1 MRRLI
6 SLRFAL
12 VITLVVA
19 VLAFLAGSY
28 TTPAPATAQTPIRW
42 KVQTAWPLGVFPD
55 DAAKLLVSTIDKTSG
70 GRLKIELSP
79 AGAVVPPFEIQDA
92 VSRGVLDGGHTTP
105 GYIVGKLKAFGP
117 LTHGPL
123 FGMDFID
130 YYGWYWEG
138 GGHEL
143 LQEAY
148 QQKLKM
154 NVVSFQVHPEG
165 PQAMGWF
172 KKEIRSFNDIKGQ
185 RYRIYAAG
193 AEVYNKLGI
202 ASVVIAGGEIVPAL
216 ERGAIDGAEWI
227 NCSDDRILGIDKI
240 AKFHYAPGMHE
251 PTTVGEFIINKGKWD
266 ALPADLKEI
275 VKTSVQASYWNHFV
289 RFQEKTAKA
298 CGELLAA
305 GVKIIKTTD
314 ELNRA
319 FLKAYD
325 EIWQADAAK
334 DEFYKKVIDSQK
346 KYSSLVVP
354 YRLSYWP
361 NYSFIGE
368 HYYKEKIWL
377 K

>member
-1 MRRLI
+1 
-6 SLRFAL
+6 
-12 VITLVVA
+12 
-19 VLAFLAGSY
+19 
-28 TTPAPATAQTPIRW
+28 
-42 KVQTAWPLGVFPD
+42 VQ
-55 DAAKLLVSTIDKTSG
+55 DAAKLLVETIQKTSG
-70 GRLKIELSP
+70 GRLQIDLSP

-105 GYIVGKLKAFGP
+105 GYIIGKLRAFIP

-130 YYGWYWEG
+130 YYGWYWDG

-172 KKEIRSFNDIKGQ
+172 KKEIRSFSDIKGQ
-185 RYRIYAAG
+185 RYRIYAVG

-202 ASVVIAGGEIVPAL
+202 PAVVLAGGEIVPAL
-216 ERGAIDGAEWI
+216 ERGAIDGGEWI
-227 NCSDDRILGIDKI
+227 NCYDDKVLGLDKV

-251 PTTVGEFIINKGKWD
+251 PTTVGEFIINKAKWD

-275 VKTSVQASYWNHFV
+275 VKVSVQASYWNHFV

-298 CGELLAA
+298 CQELLAS
-305 GVKIIKTTD
+305 GVKIIKTSD

-325 EIWQADAAK
+325 EVWQADAAK
-334 DEFYKKVIDSQK
+334 DDFYRKVIDSQK
-346 KYSSLVVP
+346 KYSSLLVP

-361 NYSFIGE
+361 NYNFIAE
-368 HYYKEKIWL
+368 HYYKDKIWL